1 MSEMFCN
8 PDKCPN
14 CQYIGEGDSLCEIT
28 MEIVL
33 SDWTPTE
40 DAMGPGCPYQSK
52 RKRRRGRKK

>member
-40 DAMGPGCPYQSK
+40 DAMGPGCPYREN
-52 RKRRRGRKK
+52 RKRRRRNR